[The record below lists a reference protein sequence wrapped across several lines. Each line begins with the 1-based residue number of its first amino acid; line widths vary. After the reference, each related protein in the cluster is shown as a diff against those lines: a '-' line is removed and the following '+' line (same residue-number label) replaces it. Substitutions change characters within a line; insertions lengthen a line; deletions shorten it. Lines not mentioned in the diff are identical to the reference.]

1 MISMASRDAFGGFSF
16 ATFNAKNIPVVVAVM
31 IIPSLIKSSMFFF
44 QSKLPIL
51 LNIVLKHMTPFWWFI
66 LFFIELFFICSL
78 RSVICKKYANANG
91 KDSKYTNSID
101 VSTTGGSVDPFCCL
115 LLHHLKDFLP
125 TYLYVFPAYASCLST
140 SSVFSNFV
148 RCFVHVYFKVQW
160 KKVKTYIDPIFEH
173 PVFDSTRER
182 VKCVI
187 KQYEKPQ
194 EALEKSL
201 YTCFKC
207 GSSNIFSIAK
217 QVRSADEGTSGFNKC
232 RDCHNKWRY
241 GWQL

>member
-1 MISMASRDAFGGFSF
+1 MISMASRDAFGDFSF
-16 ATFNAKNIPVVVAVM
+16 AAFSAKNIPVVVTIM
-31 IIPSLIKSSMFFF
+31 IIPLLIKSSMFFF

-51 LNIVLKHMTPFWWFI
+51 LNIVLKHMTPFWWLI

-101 VSTTGGSVDPFCCL
+101 VSITGGSVDPFCCL

-125 TYLYVFPAYASCLST
+125 TYWYVFPAYASCLST

-160 KKVKTYIDPIFEH
+160 KKLKHIEIPF
-173 PVFDSTRER
+173 
-182 VKCVI
+182 
-187 KQYEKPQ
+187 
-194 EALEKSL
+194 L
-201 YTCFKC
+201 
-207 GSSNIFSIAK
+207 NILFLIQPGK
-217 QVRSADEGTSGFNKC
+217 G
-232 RDCHNKWRY
+232 
-241 GWQL
+241 